1 MMSIKAAISASWI
14 PVVCIVAAAA
24 GMATITYA
32 VYKLQSL
39 QISAQKAVAAV
50 RAQVLAKKLKQS
62 SLTNYTVYA
71 IARKGTTDVVYVGIT
86 KNYSSRQYTHQRKP
100 AAKYPESRYDMVPIA
115 TNLNYRQA
123 RALEQAIICAYGID
137 TLNNMIN
144 SISPSKWKYFQQE
157 FAQMVSLIESFFDPE

>member
-1 MMSIKAAISASWI
+1 MTSQTDANGNTVHYQYNLSSGILEYLMDANGNKMVYSYNAIRE
-14 PVVCIVAAAA
+14 
-24 GMATITYA
+24 
-32 VYKLQSL
+32 LQNVHMDVSNL
-39 QISAQKAVAAV
+39 VD
-50 RAQVLAKKLKQS
+50 
-62 SLTNYTVYA
+62 TVYA

-100 AAKYPESRYDMVPIA
+100 AAKYPESRYDRVPIA